1 METSKHLKNM
11 ESFVKIEPNNL
22 KERVATLEESNQSL
36 KETIQLLM
44 KRIDALENTPPV
56 DPPVAPPVAPPIP
69 ETDIDDIINI
79 VYGTFTIDLEPY
91 KQATYEYG
99 EEKSTINYNKFIDNF
114 FDNEDKKL
122 LYEDKNP
129 NPLLSHSYSDGI
141 EQAIA
146 KKMCKLIPK
155 DTIKVKD
162 EARNKYSICSNGVWL
177 NPIKSEEKL
186 QEIIKI
192 FNDYIIELN
201 NVYLFAKQR
210 YGTEIQPDKWIDLSD
225 KLQTDDESNKR
236 IVKIILSYFG
246 N

>member
-44 KRIDALENTPPV
+44 KRIDALENA
-56 DPPVAPPVAPPIP
+56 PPVAPPVAPPIP